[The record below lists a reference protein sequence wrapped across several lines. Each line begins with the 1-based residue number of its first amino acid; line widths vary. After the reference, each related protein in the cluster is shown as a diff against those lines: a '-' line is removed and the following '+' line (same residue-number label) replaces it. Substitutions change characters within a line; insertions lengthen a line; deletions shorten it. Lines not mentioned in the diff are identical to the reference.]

1 MKAIET
7 RALTRLFGS
16 LCAVDNLTMA
26 VPCGQVYGFLGPN
39 GAGKTTTLKM
49 LAGLISPSSGTALVA
64 GKEMRPGE
72 SSRELRSRVGFLAE
86 DPAFYPWMTAYEAL
100 VFTARLHG
108 SSAAR
113 AGARAAELLDT
124 VGLSPRAEDRIRG
137 FSRGMRQRLGI
148 ALALAGEPDVLLL
161 DEPAS
166 ALDPIGRKEILD
178 LISSL
183 RGRATIL
190 MSSHVLDDVQR
201 VGTWVGILD
210 KGRMV
215 VESPLDDLL
224 HRYATPAFHLE
235 ISGDRTQ
242 VKSALLSR
250 PWVQGVVEEAGGLRI
265 IASDLQEAQRS
276 IASLLAAE
284 HVSLLEFATVVP
296 TLEDVFLRI
305 VSNNDNA
312 DDVRAEQITT

>member
-1 MKAIET
+1 MSAIET
-7 RALTRLFGS
+7 RGLTRLFGTFR
-16 LCAVDNLTMA
+16 AVDNLTMT
-26 VPCGQVYGFLGPN
+26 VPRGEVYGFLGPN

-49 LAGLISPSSGTALVA
+49 LAGLISPTSGTALVA
-64 GKEMRPGE
+64 GEEVRPGE

-86 DPAFYPWMTAYEAL
+86 DPAFYPWMTAQEAL
-100 VFTARLHG
+100 VFAAQLHG

-113 AGARAAELLDT
+113 AKTRAAELLDT
-124 VGLSPRAEDRIRG
+124 VGLSPRAGDRIRG

-183 RGRATIL
+183 RGQASIL

-201 VGTWVGILD
+201 VSTWVGILD

-215 VESPLDDLL
+215 VESSLDDLL
-224 HRYATPAFHLE
+224 QRYATPAFHLE
-235 ISGDRTQ
+235 VSEHAAGLRDTLRE
-242 VKSALLSR
+242 K
-250 PWVQGVVEEAGGLRI
+250 PWVQEVVEEAGGLRI
-265 IASDLQEAQRS
+265 IASDPREAQREIS
-276 IASLLAAE
+276 SVLAAE
-284 HVSLLEFATVVP
+284 NVALLAFTTVTP
-296 TLEDVFLRI
+296 SLEDVFLRI
-305 VSNNDNA
+305 VGNGAGSVKEGQLSA
-312 DDVRAEQITT
+312 